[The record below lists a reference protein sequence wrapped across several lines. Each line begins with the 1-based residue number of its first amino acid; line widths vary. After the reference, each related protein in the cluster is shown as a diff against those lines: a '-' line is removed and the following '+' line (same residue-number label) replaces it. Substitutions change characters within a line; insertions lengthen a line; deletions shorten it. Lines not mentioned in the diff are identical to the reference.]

1 MVPVEAP
8 AGSESTSFAYDIA
21 LGVRRGDEALQHTL
35 NGVLVSQASA
45 IRALLTDYGVP
56 LPDAGPTETS
66 ASTATIAETTEIA
79 ANGSADVTKR
89 NPYTG
94 EPDAIR
100 EGEELYKLLNC
111 YSCHGLRGGGGM
123 GPDLTDE
130 EWKEGTGSDTRVMEQ
145 VMTGRNK
152 MPGYDGVITE
162 QEAWKVI
169 AYVRTLYKGDPATIE
184 W

>member
-1 MVPVEAP
+1 M
-8 AGSESTSFAYDIA
+8 T
-21 LGVRRGDEALQHTL
+21 
-35 NGVLVSQASA
+35 NGLVK
-45 IRALLTDYGVP
+45 L
-56 LPDAGPTETS
+56 
-66 ASTATIAETTEIA
+66 
-79 ANGSADVTKR
+79 

-94 EPDAIR
+94 NPEAIN

-130 EWKEGTGSDTRVMEQ
+130 EWKEGTGDDTRVMDQ

-162 QEAWKVI
+162 EEAWKVI
-169 AYVRTLYKGDPATIE
+169 AYVRTLYKGDPSTIE